1 MRGFRWAGGV
11 AVLAGAAALVGCSGE
26 PDLVE
31 VTGAVSFD
39 GAPIED
45 GAIRFYPTDGKNP
58 AGGTIKDGKYTATK
72 VPVGTSKV
80 VISGAKVVNKK
91 KIYNTPNSPEMPVTA
106 ELLPDKYSKPDKTT
120 LTFEAKRGTNE
131 KNWELTK

>member
-1 MRGFRWAGGV
+1 MRGLRWAGGV
-11 AVLAGAAALVGCSGE
+11 AVLAGAAALVGCSNE

-31 VTGAVSFD
+31 VTGTVSFE

-45 GAIRFYPTDGKNP
+45 GAIRFYPADGKNP

-72 VPVGTSKV
+72 VPVGVSKV
-80 VISGAKVVNKK
+80 VISGAKVVSKK

-106 ELLPDKYSKPDKTT
+106 ELLPDKYSKTEKTG
-120 LTFEAKRGTNE
+120 LTYEVKRGSNE

>member
-1 MRGFRWAGGV
+1 MRGLRWAGRV
-11 AVLAGAAALVGCSGE
+11 AVLAGAAALVGCSNE

-31 VTGAVSFD
+31 VTGTVSFE

-45 GAIRFYPTDGKNP
+45 GAIRFYPADGKNP

-72 VPVGTSKV
+72 VPVGASKV
-80 VISGAKVVNKK
+80 VISGAKVVSKK

-106 ELLPDKYSKPDKTT
+106 ELLPDKYSKTEKTG
-120 LTFEAKRGTNE
+120 LTYEVKRGANE